1 VTHGS
6 KLRDLAQSQTL
17 PCALALGSGGAAVA
31 FSAVHAPLAL
41 LALLPALGALGLAAR
56 NDLRTERL
64 ARRGLALTGAR
75 EDNGS
80 ALSTLE
86 RDMDGIETLIG
97 SIEQRLEYRHPV
109 SGLPT
114 REPLLAAIEQAIRQG
129 SRGVLGVVSLLDF
142 ERLAAFDPALADHML
157 RTMVERALKMLGERR
172 LVAQVDRSR
181 FAIWYEADIAAD
193 AACAQLDAVGYA
205 LGGPVPLGDR
215 EVLPEVRIGTAQAP
229 ADGTTPARL
238 LAHAIATL
246 SLGVAEIVADPVE
259 AARERYAMEQDLR
272 RAIDRG
278 ELELHYQPLIDAN
291 EGRVCGAEALLRWHH
306 PVQGQIPPGRFI
318 PVVESAGLADE
329 IGLWVLNAACREAR
343 NWQRAGL
350 DGLRVAVNVSG
361 HQLERAELPAMVERT
376 LGRHSLGSEALEVEL
391 TETVAAGDAER
402 AAMLFDRLRGLG
414 VAIAIDDF
422 GTGYSSFSS
431 LRSLSF
437 DKIKID
443 REFVSMVDERRDS
456 QAICRAI
463 IALAQ
468 GLGTRVLAEG
478 VERAQEV
485 AWLRRN
491 GCHHFQGYYF
501 SRPLEACAFQAF
513 VRDGARL
520 ARLLSPAPL
529 AGPQPERLRA

>member
-1 VTHGS
+1 VKKGS

-17 PCALALGSGGAAVA
+17 PCALALGSGCAAVA
-31 FSAVHAPLAL
+31 ASATHLPLAL
-41 LALLPALGALGLAAR
+41 LALLPALGALGLATR

-64 ARRGLALTGAR
+64 ARRGLALTGSR
-75 EDNGS
+75 EENGS
-80 ALSTLE
+80 ALATLE
-86 RDMDGIETLIG
+86 RDMDGIESLIG

-142 ERLAAFDPALADHML
+142 ERLAAFDPALADHLL
-157 RTMVERALKMLGERR
+157 RTMVERALKMLGEKR

-193 AACAQLDAVGYA
+193 AACAQLDALGYA
-205 LGGPVPLGDR
+205 LGGPILLEDR

-229 ADGTTPARL
+229 GDGTTPARL

-246 SLGVAEIVADPVE
+246 SLGGAEIVADPVE

-278 ELELHYQPLIDAN
+278 ELELHYQPLIDAQ

-306 PVQGQIPPGRFI
+306 PVQGAIPPGRFI
-318 PVVESAGLADE
+318 PVVEAAGLADE

-343 NWQRAGL
+343 SWQRAGL
-350 DGLRVAVNVSG
+350 EGLRVAVNVSG

-501 SRPLEACAFQAF
+501 SRPLEASAFQAF
-513 VRDGARL
+513 VRDGTRL

-529 AGPQPERLRA
+529 AALQPERLRA